1 MRYLRRSLK
10 QRDRY
15 LGDRGKEDFK
25 EREGLE
31 EAVKTLSEESSP
43 RPDYLAVYSSLAEK
57 RPLKQ
62 GSELGISGDE
72 YLVSLDES
80 RVFALAPAA
89 YYIWNLCDGVRSVN
103 DILKKIEDDLRES
116 GEQPLEESE
125 LKQIIAMVLTELNNV
140 GLITWV

>member
-1 MRYLRRSLK
+1 M
-10 QRDRY
+10 
-15 LGDRGKEDFK
+15 GE
-25 EREGLE
+25 EG
-31 EAVKTLSEESSP
+31 P
-43 RPDYLAVYSSLAEK
+43 PGPDYLAIYTSLAGRK
-57 RPLKQ
+57 PLKQ

-80 RVFALAPAA
+80 RIFALAPAA

-103 DILKKIEDDLRES
+103 EILRKIVEDLRES

-125 LKQIIAMVLTELNNV
+125 LKQIIAMVLTELDNV

>member
-1 MRYLRRSLK
+1 
-10 QRDRY
+10 
-15 LGDRGKEDFK
+15 
-25 EREGLE
+25 
-31 EAVKTLSEESSP
+31 VKTLSEESSP